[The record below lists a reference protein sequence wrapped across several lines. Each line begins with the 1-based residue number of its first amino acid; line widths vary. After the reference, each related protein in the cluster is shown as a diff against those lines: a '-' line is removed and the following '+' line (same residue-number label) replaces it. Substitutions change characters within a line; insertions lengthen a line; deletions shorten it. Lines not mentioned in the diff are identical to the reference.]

1 LNQQLRP
8 AVVHP
13 RIQELIDHIA
23 SYRRDV
29 YAAVASVPE
38 ELRERRP
45 APGRWSVAEVLEHL
59 SLIER
64 RVAALLT
71 AKVTAARASNVGADE
86 DTSSVVASFANIE
99 RVTDRTNKIISPEP
113 VRPTGTLDA
122 HAAARA
128 LAESRALMLTALQNA
143 DGVALDGLV
152 HTHAVLGPLNMY
164 HWIVALGLHDARHAA
179 QIREAGEIL
188 ARR

>member
-1 LNQQLRP
+1 M
-8 AVVHP
+8 HP

-23 SYRRDV
+23 SHRRDV
-29 YAAVASVPE
+29 YAAVATVPE
-38 ELRERRP
+38 QLRDQRP

-59 SLIER
+59 SLVER
-64 RVAALLT
+64 RVATLLS
-71 AKVTAARASNVGADE
+71 AQVTAARAKNVGPDVE
-86 DTSSVVASFANIE
+86 TSSVVSSFSNIE
-99 RVTDRTNKIISPEP
+99 RVTDRTNKIVSPEP

-122 HAAARA
+122 QASAHA
-128 LAESRALMLTALQNA
+128 LAESRAAMLAALQNA
-143 DGVALDGLV
+143 DGVALSEIV
-152 HTHAVLGPLNMY
+152 QAHAVLGPLNMY

>member
-1 LNQQLRP
+1 
-8 AVVHP
+8 VHP

-23 SYRRDV
+23 RYRRDV

-86 DTSSVVASFANIE
+86 DTSSVVASFLNIE

-122 HAAARA
+122 HAAAHA

-143 DGVALDGLV
+143 DGVALEGLV
-152 HTHAVLGPLNMY
+152 QAHPVLGPLNMY

-179 QIREAGEIL
+179 QIREAGEML
-188 ARR
+188 ARS